1 MSIEEATWPHKFSKE
16 QLDAW
21 KEKYGRVLMT
31 TISSQSY
38 VYRGLTNAEF
48 EKLRDE
54 ERQFIANL
62 EQNNISQE
70 DISQQTITNSMKAVV
85 LTCLLYP
92 EDYKDKL
99 SSDLAGVLE
108 VLQPAILEA
117 SGFPNEVPEV
127 QTL

>member
-1 MSIEEATWPHKFSKE
+1 MSLEEATWPHKFSKE
-16 QLDAW
+16 QLDTW
-21 KEKYGRVLMT
+21 KKEYGRVLMT
-31 TISSQSY
+31 KISSQSY

-54 ERQFIANL
+54 ERQFIADL
-62 EQNNISQE
+62 EQKGVSQE
-70 DISQQTITNSMKAVV
+70 EISQQTITNSMKAVV
-85 LTCLLYP
+85 SACVLYP
-92 EDYKDKL
+92 EKYAEKI

>member
-16 QLDAW
+16 QLDKW
-21 KEKYGRVLMT
+21 KKEYGRVLMT

-48 EKLRDE
+48 EKLREE

-62 EQNNISQE
+62 EQNNVSQD

-85 LTCLLYP
+85 LKCLLYP
-92 EDYKDKL
+92 EDYAEKL